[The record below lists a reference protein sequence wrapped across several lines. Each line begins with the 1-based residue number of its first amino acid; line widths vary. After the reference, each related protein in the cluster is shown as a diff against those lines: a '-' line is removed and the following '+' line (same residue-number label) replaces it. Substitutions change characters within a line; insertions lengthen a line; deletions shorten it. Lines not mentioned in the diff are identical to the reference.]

1 MFEISVI
8 IPTYNP
14 GDYIEDCL
22 NSIYRQN
29 YPLNKFEIIIIL
41 NGDITKYKNKIVNI
55 INNAPKELTVSLFTT
70 TIAGVSNA
78 RNIGLTY
85 AKGDYICFIDDDD
98 IISPTYLSKLISK
111 ADNRT
116 IVISNI

>member
-55 INNAPKELTVSLFTT
+55 INNDPKELTVSL
-70 TIAGVSNA
+70 
-78 RNIGLTY
+78 LQQ
-85 AKGDYICFIDDDD
+85 
-98 IISPTYLSKLISK
+98 L
-111 ADNRT
+111 
-116 IVISNI
+116 